1 MSRLVDD
8 NGVVWNKVLTSKALQ
23 RFSEGHTVLIAEV
36 NKDCVILNDNWVKT
50 RRGKAEVWHAP
61 HFFETPRFGHACH
74 HVRDSRGSG
83 NVYTYI
89 ERK

>member
-36 NKDCVILNDNWVKT
+36 NKDCEILNDNWVKT
-50 RRGKAEVWHAP
+50 RRGKEEEWHAP
-61 HFFETPRFGHACH
+61 HLLETSRFGHACH
-74 HVRDSRGSG
+74 HVRDGRG
-83 NVYTYI
+83 
-89 ERK
+89 

>member
-8 NGVVWNKVLTSKALQ
+8 NGVVWNKVLTAKALQ

-50 RRGKAEVWHAP
+50 KRAKGESWYAP
-61 HFFETPRFGHACH
+61 HFFATPRFGHACH
-74 HVRDSRGSG
+74 HVRDGRSAG
-83 NVYTYI
+83 NVYTFI